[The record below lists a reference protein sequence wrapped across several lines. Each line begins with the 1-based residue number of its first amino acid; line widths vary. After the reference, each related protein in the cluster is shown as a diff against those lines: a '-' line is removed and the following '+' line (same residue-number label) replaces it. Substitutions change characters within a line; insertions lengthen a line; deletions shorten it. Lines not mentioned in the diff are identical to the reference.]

1 MSRRYGALL
10 LAAVLAASCG
20 GLAHPAQGT
29 VHGTFE
35 RAAGP
40 ATVKHGKATT
50 PVVPLAGTVT
60 FTNGNVSK
68 VSISVGRSGTFS
80 TRLPPG
86 TYAVSGVSGGQ
97 ACSVPLTA
105 RVRAGETSRILVLCP
120 AV

>member
-1 MSRRYGALL
+1 MSWRHGALV
-10 LAAVLAASCG
+10 LAAALAASCG
-20 GLAHPAQGT
+20 GLGPPAQGT

-35 RAAGP
+35 RAGGP
-40 ATVKHGKATT
+40 AIVKHGKATT
-50 PVVPLAGTVT
+50 PAVPLAGTVT

-68 VSISVGRSGTFS
+68 VSISVGSSGTFS

-105 RVRAGETSRILVLCP
+105 QVRAGQTSRIVVLCP
-120 AV
+120 AA